1 MKLKLIAALIISASS
16 MAHATDSAN
25 VIGDNLPYFNADRPA
40 IQEQAYVIDA
50 TGKTPEEI
58 GIIIAKNSLERGE
71 DLAPLGENAE
81 LWLDI
86 ASKAINNIDKLNPEH
101 LRMLKAQA
109 EYRGISLERLVASTI
124 APDYII
130 DSSVSGDGLEDYIS
144 LPNGC
149 TSIAYNNGL
158 VGQTLDWPLD
168 SIKEDTTLLK
178 TDTQIGEISDG
189 TLFQQM
195 GRKVGV
201 TITHLGRLSI
211 QSTANYDNIITLD
224 ALAST
229 AAKMDSV
236 EEVIALA
243 KQYKLLVPMNM
254 TVADDKGGYAAIN
267 VAREN
272 TVVHRGNDKGV
283 AFTNHSQSLRDK
295 LLPEGTSAQKE
306 TEVNTKNYWTF
317 ARKDAADNFIRFTP
331 ELTIESMK
339 YLFNSKPIN
348 LSKYNGDDF
357 VTTKAFIWDLNTG
370 CAEFAPENPLFMKGD
385 YTKVCFEN

>member
-1 MKLKLIAALIISASS
+1 MKLKLLSSLVLS
-16 MAHATDSAN
+16 MATLPVIASTN
-25 VIGDNLPYFNADRPA
+25 VLGDNLPYFSADRPA
-40 IQEQAYVIDA
+40 IQEAAYIIDA
-50 TGKTPEEI
+50 TGKSPEEI
-58 GIIIAKNSLERGE
+58 GVIIAKSALGRGE
-71 DLAPLGENAE
+71 ELTPLGDSAK

-86 ASKAINNIDKLNPEH
+86 AAQAIKNIEKVNYAH
-101 LRMLKAQA
+101 LRMLRAQA
-109 EYRGISLERLVASTI
+109 EYRGVTVETLVASMM
-124 APDYII
+124 APDLLI
-130 DSSVSGDGLEDYIS
+130 DSAVTGEDVTDYIN

-158 VGQTLDWPLD
+158 VGQTLDWPIN

-178 TDTQIGEISDG
+178 TDYQIGEISDG

-201 TITHLGRLSI
+201 TITHLGRMSI
-211 QSTANYDNIITLD
+211 QTTADYSNIITLD

-229 AAKMDSV
+229 AAQMNSV

-243 KQYKLLVPMNM
+243 KQYKLIVPMNM

-267 VAREN
+267 VAGED

-283 AFTNHSQSLRDK
+283 AFTNHTQYLRDK
-295 LLPEGTSAQKE
+295 LLPSGVSAQQE
-306 TEVNTKNYWTF
+306 TEVNTKNFWTF
-317 ARKDAADNFIRFTP
+317 ARKDAAENFIRYTP

-339 YLFNSKPIN
+339 YLFTSKPVN
-348 LSKYNGDDF
+348 LSKYNGNEF

-370 CAEFAPENPLFMKGD
+370 CAEFAPENPLFMKED
-385 YTKVCFEN
+385 YTKVCFE